1 MEWKESA
8 PTQQDM
14 TVQFSVQFLELNY
27 WQVVIML
34 YRQSLSVST
43 SLAGER
49 SLTDDVSSSSTVNV
63 KEREEDDAFLVVAEA
78 EQKVL

>member
-1 MEWKESA
+1 
-8 PTQQDM
+8 M

-78 EQKVL
+78 EQKVLGLYR

>member
-1 MEWKESA
+1 
-8 PTQQDM
+8 M